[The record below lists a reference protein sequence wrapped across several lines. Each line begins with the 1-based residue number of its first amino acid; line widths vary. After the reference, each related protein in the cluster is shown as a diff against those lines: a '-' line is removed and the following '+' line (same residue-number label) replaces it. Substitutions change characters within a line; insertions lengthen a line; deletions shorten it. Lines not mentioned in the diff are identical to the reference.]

1 MASTE
6 TEPSEGG
13 RQCQGESATGGTLS
27 AMEPIETQTI
37 PARLTLISHA
47 ATLALRRASFP
58 LDEPI
63 IEGELEKI
71 ATLGWLAP
79 RAQQVL
85 SGPEQRAQQTAKAL
99 SLEASVAA
107 ELADVD
113 YSAWRGKEVHEI
125 HASDPDGLAAWL
137 TDVETAPHGGESF
150 VQLIARV
157 GRWMADQTA
166 AGHTVAVT
174 HPSVIR
180 AAILCTL
187 QAPPQSF
194 WRIEIA
200 PLAVTDLRFNG
211 RLWTARY
218 TGCPLSR
225 S

>member
-1 MASTE
+1 MQ
-6 TEPSEGG
+6 PSE
-13 RQCQGESATGGTLS
+13 
-27 AMEPIETQTI
+27 TQAL

-58 LDEPI
+58 LDEPV

-71 ATLGWLAP
+71 AALGWLAP
-79 RAQQVL
+79 RSQQIL
-85 SGPEQRAQQTAKAL
+85 CGPEQRTQQTAKVL
-99 SLEASVAA
+99 GLEASVVA

-113 YSAWRGKEVHEI
+113 YGAWRGKEVHEI
-125 HASDPDGLAAWL
+125 HASDPDGLAVWL
-137 TDVETAPHGGESF
+137 TDVETAPHSGESF

-157 GRWMADQTA
+157 QRWMADQST

-200 PLAVTDLRFNG
+200 PLSVTDLRSNG
-211 RLWTARY
+211 RLWTARS

-225 S
+225 C

>member
-1 MASTE
+1 VKVDGSVKARAAA
-6 TEPSEGG
+6 GV
-13 RQCQGESATGGTLS
+13 TLS
-27 AMEPIETQTI
+27 AMEPLETQAL

-71 ATLGWLAP
+71 AALGWLTP

-85 SGPEQRAQQTAKAL
+85 CGPEQRVQQTAKAL
-99 SLEASVAA
+99 GLEASLAA

-113 YSAWRGKEVHEI
+113 YGSWRGKEVHEI
-125 HASDPDGLAAWL
+125 HASDLDGLAAWL
-137 TDVETAPHGGESF
+137 TDVEATPHGGESL

>member
-1 MASTE
+1 VKVGSSVKASA
-6 TEPSEGG
+6 
-13 RQCQGESATGGTLS
+13 SAGGTLS
-27 AMEPIETQTI
+27 AMEPSETQVI
-37 PARLTLISHA
+37 PARLALISHA

-58 LDEPI
+58 LDEPV

-71 ATLGWLAP
+71 AALGWLSP

-85 SGPEQRAQQTAKAL
+85 CGPEQRAQQTAKAL
-99 SLEASVAA
+99 GLEASVAA

-113 YSAWRGKEVHEI
+113 YASWRGKEVHEI

-137 TDVETAPHGGESF
+137 TDVEAAPHGGESF

-200 PLAVTDLRFNG
+200 PLSVTDLRFNG
-211 RLWTARY
+211 RLWTARS

-225 S
+225 F